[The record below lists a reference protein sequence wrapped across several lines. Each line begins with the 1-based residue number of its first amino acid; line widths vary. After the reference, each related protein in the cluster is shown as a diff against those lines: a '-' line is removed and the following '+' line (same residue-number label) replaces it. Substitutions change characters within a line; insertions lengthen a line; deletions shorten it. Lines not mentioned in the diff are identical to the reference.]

1 MAKNKNLYI
10 KEFVDYYLKL
20 GIDHIFIYDD
30 NEPNTEKISNVF
42 NNSYISHITIYDNI
56 INKTLKN
63 QSQVIIIIKMYLIG
77 FL

>member
-30 NEPNTEKISNVF
+30 NEPNTEKISKVF
-42 NNSYISHITIYDNI
+42 NKSYKSHIKIYDNI